1 MRVEFNYDFLWIA
14 TKTRALASGV
24 FVDSLNRGL
33 GSVQS
38 VLKRVGAVC
47 QEIGPTGERFFG
59 VGSSF
64 FAILVNL
71 RLEHKVPQSEFKI
84 SLEYGTFFNFNS
96 YNIFIKLPNI

>member
-47 QEIGPTGERFFG
+47 QEIGPTDERFFG

-64 FAILVNL
+64 FNETYSIIDVELIYFQM
-71 RLEHKVPQSEFKI
+71 EEKVLHLNK
-84 SLEYGTFFNFNS
+84 
-96 YNIFIKLPNI
+96 